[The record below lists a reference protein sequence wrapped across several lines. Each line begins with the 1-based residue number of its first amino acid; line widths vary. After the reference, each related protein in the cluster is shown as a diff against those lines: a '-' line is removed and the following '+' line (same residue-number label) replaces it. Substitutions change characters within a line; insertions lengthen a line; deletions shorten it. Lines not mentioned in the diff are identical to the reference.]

1 MNQEQLRQQ
10 LITWRHYLHAHP
22 ESAFEEIKTADFIA
36 SRLEEMGIEVHR
48 QIGQTGLVGVLK
60 CGDGKEVIGIRAD
73 IDCIQLSEQGELDY
87 RSTIPERMHGCGHDG
102 HTCIVL
108 GAAHLLKERQNFNGT
123 VCFVF
128 QPAEEPGYGA
138 TAMMKDGLLER
149 FGIMEI
155 YGLHNMPGMKLGTI
169 ATRTDG
175 IMASED
181 NFVIKIKGQGS
192 HAARP
197 HMAKDPL
204 IIAAEIILAL
214 QTIVSRNVDPNLP
227 AVISCTELHTDGIR
241 NAIPTHVEIKGDT
254 RSYTPY
260 VQTLLEERMR
270 TVCEA
275 ICTMH
280 GAECDFSY
288 THEFAPTVNHA
299 SCVEVAIKAAQSV
312 VGVENV
318 DGNVAQMMISEDFGA
333 FLQHIPGCFVFLGN
347 GDETDEKGNIPL
359 HNACYDFNDEIL
371 LTGAAFF
378 AEIIATRLPQQG

>member
-10 LITWRHYLHAHP
+10 LIRWRHYLHAHP
-22 ESAFEEIKTADFIA
+22 ESAFEEVKTADFIA

-87 RSTIPERMHGCGHDG
+87 RSTTPERMHGCGHDG
-102 HTCIVL
+102 HTCIAL

-241 NAIPTHVEIKGDT
+241 NAIPTHVEIK
-254 RSYTPY
+254 
-260 VQTLLEERMR
+260 
-270 TVCEA
+270 
-275 ICTMH
+275 
-280 GAECDFSY
+280 
-288 THEFAPTVNHA
+288 
-299 SCVEVAIKAAQSV
+299 
-312 VGVENV
+312 
-318 DGNVAQMMISEDFGA
+318 
-333 FLQHIPGCFVFLGN
+333 
-347 GDETDEKGNIPL
+347 
-359 HNACYDFNDEIL
+359 EI
-371 LTGAAFF
+371 GRAHV
-378 AEIIATRLPQQG
+378 